1 MGIEA
6 GLPIRPPRR
15 RKAINRD
22 RQISDAVNRLSEN
35 RITIQE
41 YLILSSNFFNSDG
54 IVQPNDYA
62 MEAMLKI

>member
-15 RKAINRD
+15 RREINRD
-22 RQISDAVNRLSEN
+22 RQIFDAVNRLAEN

-41 YLILSSNFFNSDG
+41 FLILSSNFFNPDG
-54 IVQPNDYA
+54 IVHL
-62 MEAMLKI
+62 MIMSWRLW

>member
-15 RKAINRD
+15 RRAINRD
-22 RQISDAVNRLSEN
+22 RQIFDAVNRLAEN

-41 YLILSSNFFNSDG
+41 FLILSSNFFNPDG
-54 IVQPNDYA
+54 KVHLMI
-62 MEAMLKI
+62 MSWRLW